1 MDSIKGQCPICGG
14 HHLATYHGTK
24 KRPYT
29 GTPLVE
35 CKNCGGI
42 SDRKTGR
49 FSGSIA
55 ASDEEIDEIQREKKY
70 ESANWEA

>member
-29 GTPLVE
+29 GTPLSSV
-35 CKNCGGI
+35 
-42 SDRKTGR
+42 KTVVVLVIGKQVD
-49 FSGSIA
+49 FQA
-55 ASDEEIDEIQREKKY
+55 QLQQVTKK
-70 ESANWEA
+70 